1 MVNAYLITLE
11 IYLQNNFGKMI
22 QSCTFEFKDTWQV
35 LPFGSS
41 YQILQLDV
49 KFSDMM
55 YCMGLML
62 FKNLLQY

>member
-1 MVNAYLITLE
+1 
-11 IYLQNNFGKMI
+11 MI

-35 LPFGSS
+35 LPFGRSH
-41 YQILQLDV
+41 QILQLDL

-55 YCMGLML
+55 YRMGLML